1 MFTIACVSAGD
12 DTQNEVLSVSNDDY
26 VIADSQKT
34 LKDLRDLINDAQDN
48 AIKLNDDYIYDY
60 DSDWSLTDGI
70 EINRDLTIDGQGHTL
85 DGGESMRIFK
95 ATAGTVT
102 IKNIIFKNGWA
113 SGDHDQHGGAI
124 MDYGADSVTAV
135 NCTFK
140 NNYASQNGGAMYKG
154 SAVNC
159 IFIGN
164 SASQGGALYDVS
176 AVNCTFSNNQANYND
191 GYSAGGGGAMYHNS
205 AVNCNFTGN
214 SAKSDG
220 GAIYDGSAVNCYF
233 SDNSAGIS
241 GGAMRYGTVKNCTF
255 TSTNVD
261 STDIWFDV
269 SNTVVAKGGKILF
282 KYLPECDL
290 KVSAD
295 GKEFTATDKGWNVG
309 KLGVG
314 THNVTFTIQHK
325 TNTGKLQT
333 KITVIPNPDSEL
345 DFEEVFPEQNATD
358 INETSD
364 DSMRVPESPYNYN
377 SSSNENDPDNKIVAS
392 AGEKTLP
399 ATGNPIMLV
408 LLALLAVGVG
418 GLRRRL

>member
-102 IKNIIFKNGWA
+102 IKNITFKNGWA

-220 GAIYDGSAVNCYF
+220 GAIYDGSAVN
-233 SDNSAGIS
+233 
-241 GGAMRYGTVKNCTF
+241 
-255 TSTNVD
+255 
-261 STDIWFDV
+261 
-269 SNTVVAKGGKILF
+269 
-282 KYLPECDL
+282 
-290 KVSAD
+290 
-295 GKEFTATDKGWNVG
+295 
-309 KLGVG
+309 
-314 THNVTFTIQHK
+314 
-325 TNTGKLQT
+325 
-333 KITVIPNPDSEL
+333 
-345 DFEEVFPEQNATD
+345 
-358 INETSD
+358 
-364 DSMRVPESPYNYN
+364 
-377 SSSNENDPDNKIVAS
+377 
-392 AGEKTLP
+392 
-399 ATGNPIMLV
+399 
-408 LLALLAVGVG
+408 
-418 GLRRRL
+418 